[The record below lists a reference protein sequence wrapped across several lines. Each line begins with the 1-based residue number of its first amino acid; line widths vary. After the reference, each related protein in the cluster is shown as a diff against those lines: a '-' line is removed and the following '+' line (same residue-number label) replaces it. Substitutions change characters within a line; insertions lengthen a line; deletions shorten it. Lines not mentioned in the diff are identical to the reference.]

1 MPQVDSTAAKPV
13 NDLPV
18 TDEAIEAD
26 RAKGST
32 VGAGRGPSSRPAN
45 HAGLR
50 QASRQKLWESAQRSP
65 ARNKGRRTM
74 GRGGGR

>member
-1 MPQVDSTAAKPV
+1 MPRADSTRAKPV

-26 RAKGST
+26 RKKGPT
-32 VGAGRGPSSRPAN
+32 VVAGRGPSSNAAN
-45 HAGLR
+45 HAGLQ
-50 QASRQKLWESAQRSP
+50 QASRQRLWENAQRSP